1 MQRNLKARKAI
12 TKAVSAKGKKDYHK
26 KGCFAADFIEADK
39 RGELII
45 PKKGENTLQ
54 AVKRYMAEKKEREK
68 KMIAQIISLRLPAYA
83 LSAAKA
89 QAKQAGIPYTSYLA
103 SIIERA
109 VVA

>member
-1 MQRNLKARKAI
+1 MQKNLAARKAI
-12 TKAVSAKGKKDYHK
+12 AKVVPAKRKNDYHK
-26 KGCFAADFIEADK
+26 KGCFASDFIEADK
-39 RGELII
+39 RGEVII
-45 PKKGENTLQ
+45 PKKGENTLE
-54 AVKRYMAEKKEREK
+54 AVKRFMAEKKEKKRELV
-68 KMIAQIISLRLPAYA
+68 AFRLPVYA